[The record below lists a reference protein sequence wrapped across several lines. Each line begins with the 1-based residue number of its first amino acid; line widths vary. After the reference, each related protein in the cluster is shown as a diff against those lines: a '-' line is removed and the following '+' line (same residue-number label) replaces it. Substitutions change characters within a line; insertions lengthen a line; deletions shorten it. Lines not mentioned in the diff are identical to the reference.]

1 MGTSKSYS
9 TSATGQPQWG
19 NLSRAVTTNCNGGN
33 VTGANLGII
42 LGNYVNV
49 LGGASRAGR
58 GSSKIGGRSGIKT
71 AKKLGGVLAFF
82 TSSNGDLRQ
91 TLSQTG
97 LTDLTGKTVADIVNH
112 LIEYCSGPASNI
124 DDRAAKEASRLLL
137 EELTT
142 NANSIDELETK
153 LKEKLDSQTLEEVII
168 KFFGCYIVE
177 HLSVMFY
184 EKLVTE
190 KGKTECSDLFRQIR
204 NFITARLEEMS
215 KTNPLQ
221 NLDWGSDNADRIIKN
236 IYQDVLTVFENHES

>member
-19 NLSRAVTTNCNGGN
+19 DLSRTVTTNCNGGT
-33 VTGANLGII
+33 VTSASLGKIV
-42 LGNYVNV
+42 GNYVNV
-49 LGGASRAGR
+49 LGGASSAGR
-58 GSSKIGGRSGIKT
+58 GGSKIGGRSGIKT
-71 AKKLGGVLAFF
+71 AKRLGGVLAFF

-91 TLSQTG
+91 TLTQTG
-97 LTDLTGKTVADIVNH
+97 LTDLNERTVADIVNH

-124 DDRAAKEASRLLL
+124 DDRAAKEASRTLL

-142 NANSIDELETK
+142 NASSIDELEYK
-153 LKEKLDSQTLEEVII
+153 LKESLESQALEEII
-168 KFFGCYIVE
+168 IRYFGYYIIE

-184 EKLVTE
+184 EKLVIK
-190 KGKTECSDLFRQIR
+190 KGKTECTNLFRQIR
-204 NFITARLEEMS
+204 NFIIARLEEMN

-221 NLDWGSDNADRIIKN
+221 NLDWGSDAADRTIKN

>member
-19 NLSRAVTTNCNGGN
+19 DLSRVVTTNCNGGN
-33 VTGANLGII
+33 VTTANLGKIV
-42 LGNYVNV
+42 GNYVNV

-58 GSSKIGGRSGIKT
+58 GGSKIGGRSGIKT
-71 AKKLGGVLAFF
+71 GKRLGGVLGFF

-97 LTDLTGKTVADIVNH
+97 LTDLNGKTVADIVNY

-124 DDRAAKEASRLLL
+124 DDRAAKEASRILL

-142 NANSIDELETK
+142 NANSIDELEAK
-153 LKEKLDSQTLEEVII
+153 LKENLDSQSLEEILVRYFGYYII
-168 KFFGCYIVE
+168 E

-190 KGKTECSDLFRQIR
+190 KGKTDCTELFRQIK
-204 NFITARLEEMS
+204 NFIHARLEEMN

-221 NLDWGSDNADRIIKN
+221 NMDWGSDDADRAIKN